1 MRSSLSTPTTQPAEF
16 EPICGFFVW
25 KSFGASLLDNKID
38 SPKSSQLTH
47 VNEQGAAHMV
57 DVGGKGISQ
66 RIAVARSR
74 VLLSPEAAQAIRENS
89 LKKGDCLQVA
99 RLAAIQATKWT
110 SHLIPL
116 CHAIP
121 IESVSVESFWRGDLV
136 LEWQVTVKSTGK
148 TGVEMEAITAA
159 SIAAVT
165 VYDMCKGIDPGIT
178 LCDIGLLRKS
188 GGSSGDFT
196 RNETENARTPAR

>member
-1 MRSSLSTPTTQPAEF
+1 MTKPTS
-16 EPICGFFVW
+16 EP
-25 KSFGASLLDNKID
+25 
-38 SPKSSQLTH
+38 PHLTH

-57 DVGGKGISQ
+57 DVAGKAVTE
-66 RIAVARSR
+66 RVAVARSR
-74 VLLSPEAAQAIRENS
+74 VLLSPQAAQAIRANT
-89 LKKGDCLQVA
+89 LQKGDCLQVA

-121 IESVSVESFWRGDLV
+121 IESVCVESFWIGESV

-165 VYDMCKGIDPGIT
+165 VYDMCKGIDPAIS
-178 LCDIGLLRKS
+178 LCDICLLQKT
-188 GGSSGDFT
+188 GGSKGEFI
-196 RNETENARTPAR
+196 RNEMDHARTTAP